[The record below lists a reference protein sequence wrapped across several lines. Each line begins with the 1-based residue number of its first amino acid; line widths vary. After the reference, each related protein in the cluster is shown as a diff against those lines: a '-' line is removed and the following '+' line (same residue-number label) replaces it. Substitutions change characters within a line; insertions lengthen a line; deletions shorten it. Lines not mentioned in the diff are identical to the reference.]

1 MSLTGNTIQIGDE
14 FISSDS
20 GSSIGT
26 GTSTISTI
34 PITSGNSAVYDYY
47 VSDST
52 NSRRAG
58 TVIAVWDV
66 SGSTFT
72 EYSTPDLNGSTTGIS
87 FSTTISGGNILLQ
100 VVVTTGTWTV
110 KVGTR
115 VIF

>member
-20 GSSIGT
+20 ISTTAATQTVSSIPV
-26 GTSTISTI
+26 S
-34 PITSGNSAVYDYY
+34 SGNSAIYDYY
-47 VSDST
+47 VSDGT
-52 NSRRAG
+52 NRRAG
-58 TVIAVWDV
+58 TVIAVWDGTLSV
-66 SGSTFT
+66 FT

-100 VVVTTGTWTV
+100 VNVTSGTWTV
-110 KVGTR
+110 KVGSR